1 MPAERQTT
9 TKPRSQPVTHPATAS
24 AAPVSA
30 LPDAHAHPN
39 QFALLKQR
47 RFAPFFWTQ
56 FSGAAN
62 DNLFKFAFTVMVT
75 YQLSVSWLPPA
86 MAGLVIGAL
95 FILPFLLFSATSG
108 QLTDKFEKTRVIR
121 FVKNL
126 EIVIM
131 LMAAAGFMSG
141 NVNVQVPV
149 LLLCTF
155 LMGLHSTLFGP
166 VKFAYLPQALNERE
180 LTGGNGMVEM
190 GTFVAIL
197 LGNIVGGLIVAVPG
211 VGPTYVAMACV
222 GLAVLGRVV
231 AQFIPLAPATDP
243 GLKINWNPVTETWRN
258 LKLASTN
265 LVVFRSMLGIS
276 WMWLF
281 GAVFLSQFPSFA
293 KEVMHGNEQV
303 ASLLLVV
310 FSIGIATG
318 SLLCEVLSKR
328 HVEIGLVP
336 LGAIGMSVFAIDLYF
351 ASRGLPPSNVMSLAT
366 FMAQPAHWRVMMDL
380 ALLSL
385 FAGLY
390 SVPMYALIQLRS
402 QPTHR
407 ARIIAANNIL
417 NALFMIVSSIL
428 AGAMLKAE
436 YTIPQI
442 FLFVGLANAVV
453 AFYIFMLVPEYLL
466 RFIAFIA
473 SRIVYRFKITGDE
486 HIPTQGAAIL
496 ACNHVSFV
504 DPVLLMAASPRPIYF
519 VMDHRI
525 FKMPVL
531 GWVFKLAKAIP
542 IASQK
547 ENPAAYE
554 AAFEAAAKVL
564 RDGDLLA
571 IFPEGGITKDGT
583 LQTFKGGIM
592 KILENAERDGLT
604 VPVVPMALTNLWG
617 SFFSRAEKGTAMVKP
632 FRRGLMSRVGLNVG
646 AALASAAVQP
656 EVLQGRVRELL
667 GR

>member
-1 MPAERQTT
+1 MSVESSIAQ
-9 TKPRSQPVTHPATAS
+9 SSAT
-24 AAPVSA
+24 VQE
-30 LPDAHAHPN
+30 HPN
-39 QFALLKQR
+39 QFALLRQR

-75 YQLSVSWLPPA
+75 YQLSVHWLPPEL
-86 MAGLVIGAL
+86 AGLVIGAM

-108 QLTDKFEKTRVIR
+108 QLTDKFEKTRMIR

-126 EIVIM
+126 EVLIM
-131 LMAAAGFMSG
+131 LVAAFGFTSKS
-141 NVNVQVPV
+141 VDVQVPV
-149 LLLCTF
+149 LLGCTF

-166 VKFAYLPQALNERE
+166 VKFAYLPQVLSERE

-197 LGNIVGGLIVAVPG
+197 LGNLVGGLVVAVPG
-211 VGPTYVAMACV
+211 VGSDYVAVACV
-222 GLAVLGRVV
+222 LLALAGRLVS
-231 AQFIPLAPATDP
+231 QFIPLAPATDP

-258 LKLASTN
+258 LKLASN
-265 LVVFRSMLGIS
+265 NVVVFRSMLGIS
-276 WMWLF
+276 WMWFF

-293 KEVMHGNEQV
+293 KEVLHGNEQV
-303 ASLLLVV
+303 AALLLVV
-310 FSIGIATG
+310 FSVGIGTG

-336 LGAIGMSVFAIDLYF
+336 LGAIGMSVFAVDLYF
-351 ASRGLPPSNVMSLAT
+351 ASRGLPPDPIAGLAN
-366 FMAQPAHWRVMMDL
+366 FVSQAAHWRVMLDL

-417 NALFMIVSSIL
+417 NALFMIVSAVL
-428 AGAMLKAE
+428 AGALLKAQFS
-436 YTIPQI
+436 IPQI

-466 RFIAFIA
+466 RFIALLV
-473 SRIVYRFKITGDE
+473 SRCIYRFKITGDDN
-486 HIPTQGAAIL
+486 IPTRGAAVL
-496 ACNHVSFV
+496 TCNHVSFI

-519 VMDHRI
+519 VMDQRI
-525 FKMPVL
+525 FKLPVL
-531 GWVFKLAKAIP
+531 GGLFRLAGAIP
-542 IASQK
+542 IAPRA
-547 ENPAAYE
+547 ENSEVYE
-554 AAFEAAAKVL
+554 SAFEAAAKVL

-571 IFPEGGITKDGT
+571 IFPEGGITKDGQ
-583 LQTFKGGIM
+583 LQAFKGGIM

-604 VPVVPMALTNLWG
+604 VPVIPMALTNLWG
-617 SFFSRAEKGTAMVKP
+617 SFFSRVDGHAMRTP
-632 FRRGLMSRVGLNVG
+632 FRRGFWSRVGLNVG
-646 AALASAAVQP
+646 AALTPAQVQP
-656 EVLQGRVRELL
+656 ENLREKVASLL
-667 GR
+667 KA